1 MLPSGQGTLVAPQA
15 HGGGLD
21 PKFLAQYSFYAL
33 VDYGSK
39 FLSKPFFSLK
49 IVGSHWP
56 IIAISPYL
64 GESPKSM
71 K

>member
-21 PKFLAQYSFYAL
+21 PKFLAQNNFYAL

-39 FLSKPFFSLK
+39 FLSKPFFFQK
-49 IVGSHWP
+49 IVGFHWP
-56 IIAISPYL
+56 IIAISLYVSLPRV
-64 GESPKSM
+64 
-71 K
+71 